1 MAVAEKPLYY
11 LSIHEAQQLIQRRQ
25 LSPVELTRAVLDRIP
40 ALDGKLHAYINLM
53 TDSAMEEARI
63 AEAEVTRGNWRGP
76 LHGIPVAVKDQLD
89 VEGAQ
94 ARIRQFT
101 KGVGDATAVR
111 KLREAG
117 AIMMGKLHM
126 SSLPDAELPM
136 PRNPWNTEHITGGSS
151 TGSGAAVSERAQAE
165 PTGHRSTGG
174 SSTGSGAA
182 VSGGLCL
189 GSLGEDTAGSI
200 RNPAAFCGIVGLK
213 ATYGRVS
220 RHGLV
225 PLSWSLDHCGPM
237 ARAVEDVA
245 HMLQAIAGHDS
256 KDPTSSAAPVAEYAS
271 ALREDVKGLV
281 IGVPRDYIN
290 ECAPRTESIVLK
302 LVDRAIEKLKS
313 LGARVE
319 EVKVPTLHL
328 ATIANAVIYYNEF
341 WAAHKSDA
349 AWVLKNGAAQ
359 RRARIYLG
367 LLTGSADYIQA
378 QRIRSRC
385 REELAEVFR
394 RVDCLALHNQ
404 AGPAPLV
411 KDVGP
416 IDTLFKHVVP
426 EYHGPFN
433 LTGLPTLSV
442 PCGFSDSKLPIAL
455 QLVGKP
461 FDELTV
467 LRAGYT
473 YQQNTEWHDQRPP
486 I

>member
-1 MAVAEKPLYY
+1 MAADKPLYY
-11 LSIHEAQQLIQRRQ
+11 LSIHEAQQLIQSRQ
-25 LSPVELTRAVLDRIP
+25 LSPVELTRSVLERIAAV
-40 ALDGKLHAYINLM
+40 DGKLHAYINLM
-53 TDSAMEEARI
+53 ADSAMEEARV
-63 AEAEVTRGNWRGP
+63 AEAEIVGGNWRGP
-76 LHGIPVAVKDQLD
+76 MHGIPVAVKDQVD
-89 VEGAQ
+89 VEGAA

-111 KLREAG
+111 RLREAG
-117 AIMMGKLHM
+117 AIMLGKLHM
-126 SSLPDAELPM
+126 SSLPDADLPV

-151 TGSGAAVSERAQAE
+151 TGSGAAVA
-165 PTGHRSTGG
+165 
-174 SSTGSGAA
+174 
-182 VSGGLCL
+182 GGLCL

-200 RNPAAFCGIVGLK
+200 RNPSAFCGLAGLK

-220 RHGLV
+220 RYGLA

-237 ARAVEDVA
+237 ARVVEDTA
-245 HMLQAIAGHDS
+245 HMLQAIAGHDPQ
-256 KDPTSSAAPVAEYAS
+256 DPTSSTAPVADYAS
-271 ALREDVKGLV
+271 ALREDVKGMV
-281 IGVPRDYIN
+281 VGVPRDYIN

-302 LVDRAIEKLKS
+302 LMDKAIDELKS

-319 EVKVPTLHL
+319 EVKVRTLHI
-328 ATIANAVIYYNEF
+328 ATISNAVIYYNEF

-367 LLTGSADYIQA
+367 ILTNSADYIQA
-378 QRIRSRC
+378 QRVRSRV
-385 REELAEVFR
+385 RAEFAEVFR
-394 RVDCLALHNQ
+394 KVDCLALPCQ
-404 AGPAPLV
+404 TGPAPLL
-411 KDVGP
+411 KDMGP

-433 LTGLPTLSV
+433 LVGLPTLSV
-442 PCGFSDSKLPIAL
+442 PCGFSENNLPIAL

-461 FDELTV
+461 FDELTI

-473 YQQNTEWHDQRPP
+473 YQQHMRWFERKPP

>member
-1 MAVAEKPLYY
+1 MAADKPLYY
-11 LSIHEAQQLIQRRQ
+11 LSIREAQQLIQSRQ
-25 LSPVELTRAVLDRIP
+25 LSPVELARSVLERIAAV
-40 ALDGKLHAYINLM
+40 DGKLHAYIHLM
-53 TDSAMEEARI
+53 ADSAMEEARV
-63 AEAEVTRGNWRGP
+63 AEAEILGGNWRGP
-76 LHGIPVAVKDQLD
+76 MHGIPVAVKDQVD
-89 VEGAQ
+89 VEGAA

-111 KLREAG
+111 RLREAG
-117 AIMMGKLHM
+117 AIMLGKLHM
-126 SSLPDAELPM
+126 SSLPDADLPV
-136 PRNPWNTEHITGGSS
+136 PRNPWNTEHI
-151 TGSGAAVSERAQAE
+151 
-165 PTGHRSTGG
+165 TGG

-200 RNPAAFCGIVGLK
+200 RNPSAFCGIAGLK

-220 RHGLV
+220 RYGLA

-237 ARAVEDVA
+237 ARVVEDTA
-245 HMLQAIAGHDS
+245 HMLQAIAGHDPQ
-256 KDPTSSAAPVAEYAS
+256 DPTSSTAPVADYAS
-271 ALREDVKGLV
+271 ALREDVKGMV
-281 IGVPRDYIN
+281 VGVPRDYIN

-302 LVDRAIEKLKS
+302 LMDKAIDELKS

-319 EVKVPTLHL
+319 EVKVRTLHL

-367 LLTGSADYIQA
+367 ILTNSADYIQA
-378 QRIRSRC
+378 QRVRSRV
-385 REELAEVFR
+385 RAEFAEVFR
-394 RVDCLALHNQ
+394 KVDCLALPCQ
-404 AGPAPLV
+404 TGPAPLL
-411 KDVGP
+411 KDMGP

-433 LTGLPTLSV
+433 LVGLPTLSV
-442 PCGFSDSKLPIAL
+442 PCGFSENNLPIAL

-461 FDELTV
+461 FDELTI

-473 YQQNTEWHDQRPP
+473 YQQHMRWFERKPP

>member
-1 MAVAEKPLYY
+1 MAIAEKPLYY
-11 LSIHEAQQLIQRRQ
+11 LSIHEAQQLIKERK
-25 LSPVELTRAVLDRIP
+25 LSPVDLTQAVLDRI
-40 ALDGKLHAYINLM
+40 ARVDGKLHAYINLM
-53 TDSAMEEARI
+53 SESALNEARA
-63 AEAEVTRGNWRGP
+63 AEAEIAKGKWRGP

-89 VEGAQ
+89 VEGAP

-117 AIMMGKLHM
+117 AVMLGKLHM
-126 SSLPDAELPM
+126 SSLPDGSLPI

-151 TGSGAAVSERAQAE
+151 TGSGAALA
-165 PTGHRSTGG
+165 
-174 SSTGSGAA
+174 
-182 VSGGLCL
+182 GGLCL

-200 RNPAAFCGIVGLK
+200 RNPSAFCGLAGLK

-220 RHGLV
+220 RYGLA

-237 ARAVEDVA
+237 ARVVEDLA
-245 HMLQAIAGHDS
+245 HMLNAIAGHDP
-256 KDPTSSAAPVAEYAS
+256 KDPTSSGAPVVDYTT
-271 ALREDVKGLV
+271 ALRTDIKDMV
-281 IGVPRDYIN
+281 IGVPRDYID
-290 ECAPRTESIVLK
+290 ECAPRTDPIVLK
-302 LVDRAIEKLKS
+302 RVEEATAALKS
-313 LGARVE
+313 LGARIEDVQI
-319 EVKVPTLHL
+319 PTLHL

-349 AWVLKNGAAQ
+349 ATVLKTGAAQ

-385 REELAEVFR
+385 RAELAEVFQK
-394 RVDCLALHNQ
+394 VNCLALPNQ
-404 AGPAPLV
+404 AGPAPRV
-411 KDVGP
+411 EDVGP

-426 EYHGPFN
+426 EFHGPFN

-442 PCGFSDSKLPIAL
+442 PCGFSEDNLPIAL
-455 QLVGKP
+455 QLVGRA
-461 FDELTV
+461 FDELSV

-473 YQQNTEWHDQRPP
+473 YQQQMKWYERRPA

>member
-1 MAVAEKPLYY
+1 MAIAEKPLYY
-11 LSIHEAQQLIQRRQ
+11 LSIHEAQQLIQKRQ
-25 LSPVELTRAVLDRIP
+25 LSPVELTQAVLERIQRV
-40 ALDGKLHAYINLM
+40 DGKLHAYINLM
-53 TDSAMEEARI
+53 ADSAMQEARG
-63 AEAEVTRGNWRGP
+63 AEAEIQKGNWRGP
-76 LHGIPVAVKDQLD
+76 MHGIPVAVKDQLD

-101 KGVGDATAVR
+101 TGVGDATAVR

-117 AIMMGKLHM
+117 AIITGKLHM
-126 SSLPDAELPM
+126 SSLPDGGLPV
-136 PRNPWNTEHITGGSS
+136 PRNPWNTEHI
-151 TGSGAAVSERAQAE
+151 
-165 PTGHRSTGG
+165 TGG

-200 RNPAAFCGIVGLK
+200 RNPSAFCGIAGLK

-220 RHGLV
+220 RYGLA

-237 ARAVEDVA
+237 ARVVEDTA
-245 HMLQAIAGHDS
+245 HMLQAIAGHDP
-256 KDPTSSAAPVAEYAS
+256 KDPTSSNVPVAEYAS
-271 ALREDVKGLV
+271 ALREDVKGMIV
-281 IGVPRDYIN
+281 GVPRDYID
-290 ECAPRTESIVLK
+290 ECAPRTDPIVIK
-302 LVDRAIEKLKS
+302 LVNGAIEALKS
-313 LGARVE
+313 LGARIE
-319 EVKVPTLHL
+319 EVKVPTLNL

-349 AWVLKNGAAQ
+349 AAVLKNGAAQ

-367 LLTGSADYIQA
+367 ILTGSADYIQA
-378 QRIRSRC
+378 QRVRSRVR
-385 REELAEVFR
+385 REFADVFKKL
-394 RVDCLALHNQ
+394 DCLALPCQ

-442 PCGFSDSKLPIAL
+442 PCGFSDSHLPIAL

-461 FDELTV
+461 FDEVTI
-467 LRAGYT
+467 LRAGYS
-473 YQQNTEWHDQRPP
+473 YQQSAKWHQQRPP
-486 I
+486 L

>member
-1 MAVAEKPLYY
+1 MGIAEKPLYY
-11 LSIHEAQQLIQRRQ
+11 LTIHEAQQLIKDRK
-25 LSPVELTRAVLDRIP
+25 LSPVELTRAVLDRID
-40 ALDGKLHAYINLM
+40 AVDGKLHAYINLM
-53 TDSAMEEARI
+53 AERAMMDARQ
-63 AEAEVTRGNWRGP
+63 AEGEIQQGKWRGP
-76 LHGIPVAVKDQLD
+76 MHGIPIAVKDQLD
-89 VEGAQ
+89 VEGAP

-117 AIMMGKLHM
+117 AIITGKLHM
-126 SSLPDAELPM
+126 SSLPDTDLPI

-151 TGSGAAVSERAQAE
+151 TGSGAALA
-165 PTGHRSTGG
+165 
-174 SSTGSGAA
+174 
-182 VSGGLCL
+182 GGLCL

-200 RNPAAFCGIVGLK
+200 RNPSAFCGLAGLK

-220 RHGLV
+220 RFGLA

-237 ARAVEDVA
+237 ARAVEDLA
-245 HMLQAIAGHDS
+245 HILNVIAGHDP
-256 KDPTSSAAPVAEYAS
+256 KDPTSSSMAVVDYTGV
-271 ALREDVKGLV
+271 LREDVKGMA
-281 IGVPRDYIN
+281 IGVPRAYID
-290 ECAPRTESIVLK
+290 ECAPRTDPIVLK
-302 LVDRAIEKLKS
+302 RVEEAIAQLKS
-313 LGARVE
+313 LGARIE

-349 AWVLKNGAAQ
+349 ATVLKTGAPQ

-385 REELAEVFR
+385 RAELAEVFTK
-394 RVDCLALHNQ
+394 VDCLALPNQ
-404 AGPAPLV
+404 AGPAPRM

-442 PCGFSDSKLPIAL
+442 PCGFSENQLPIAL

-461 FDELTV
+461 FDEPSV

-473 YQQNTEWHDQRPP
+473 YQQQMKWYERRPP

>member
-1 MAVAEKPLYY
+1 MAVSEKPLYY
-11 LSIHEAQQLIQRRQ
+11 LTIHEAQQLMQKRQ
-25 LSPVELTRAVLDRIP
+25 LSPVELTRSVLERIQAVDS
-40 ALDGKLHAYINLM
+40 KLHAYINLM
-53 TDSAMEEARI
+53 SESAMSQARSAETEI
-63 AEAEVTRGNWRGP
+63 AKGNWRGP
-76 LHGIPVAVKDQLD
+76 MHGIPVAVKDQLD
-89 VEGAQ
+89 VEGAP

-117 AIMMGKLHM
+117 AVMMGKLHM
-126 SSLPDAELPM
+126 SSLPDTELPL

-151 TGSGAAVSERAQAE
+151 TGSGAAVA
-165 PTGHRSTGG
+165 
-174 SSTGSGAA
+174 
-182 VSGGLCL
+182 GGLCL

-200 RNPAAFCGIVGLK
+200 RNPSAFCGIAGLK

-220 RHGLV
+220 RYGLA

-237 ARAVEDVA
+237 ARVVEDLA
-245 HMLQAIAGHDS
+245 HMLNAIAGHDS
-256 KDPTSSAAPVAEYAS
+256 NDPTSSAAPVVDYTT
-271 ALREDVKGLV
+271 ALREDIKGMV

-290 ECAPRTESIVLK
+290 ECAPRTEAIVLK
-302 LVDRAIEKLKS
+302 RVDEAIATLKS

-319 EVKVPTLHL
+319 DVKIPTLHL

-341 WAAHKSDA
+341 WAAHKGDA
-349 AWVLKNGAAQ
+349 AGVLQSGAAQ

-385 REELAEVFR
+385 RAELAEVFR
-394 RVDCLALHNQ
+394 NVDCLALPNQ
-404 AGPAPLV
+404 AGPAPRV

-416 IDTLFKHVVP
+416 IDTLYKHVRP

-442 PCGFSDSKLPIAL
+442 PCGFSENNLPIAL

-461 FDELTV
+461 FDEVAV

-473 YQQNTEWHDQRPP
+473 YQQQMKWYEKRPSV
-486 I
+486 

>member
-1 MAVAEKPLYY
+1 MAIAEKPLYY
-11 LSIHEAQQLIQRRQ
+11 LSIHEAQQLIKDRK
-25 LSPVELTRAVLDRIP
+25 LSPVELTRSVLDRI
-40 ALDGKLHAYINLM
+40 AAVDGKLHAYINLM
-53 TDSAMEEARI
+53 ADNATAEARA
-63 AEAEVTRGNWRGP
+63 AEEEIQKGNWRGP
-76 LHGIPVAVKDQLD
+76 MHGIPVAVKDQLD
-89 VEGAQ
+89 VDGAP

-117 AIMMGKLHM
+117 AVMLGKLHM
-126 SSLPDAELPM
+126 SSLPDGSLPV
-136 PRNPWNTEHITGGSS
+136 PRNPWNTDHITGGSS
-151 TGSGAAVSERAQAE
+151 TGSGAAV
-165 PTGHRSTGG
+165 G
-174 SSTGSGAA
+174 
-182 VSGGLCL
+182 GGLCL

-200 RNPAAFCGIVGLK
+200 RNPSAFCGLAGLK
-213 ATYGRVS
+213 GTYGRVS
-220 RHGLV
+220 RHGLA

-237 ARAVEDVA
+237 ARVVEDLA
-245 HMLQAIAGHDS
+245 HMLNAIAGHDA
-256 KDPTSSAAPVAEYAS
+256 KDPTSSNVPVADYTS
-271 ALREDVKGLV
+271 ALREDVKGMV
-281 IGVPRDYIN
+281 IGVPQDYID
-290 ECAPRTESIVLK
+290 ECAPRTDPIVLN
-302 LVDRAIEKLKS
+302 LVAEATQELKAM
-313 LGARVE
+313 GARVE
-319 EVKVPTLHL
+319 NVKVPTLHL

-349 AWVLKNGAAQ
+349 AEVLRTGAPQ

-385 REELAEVFR
+385 RAELAEVFGK
-394 RVDCLALHNQ
+394 VNCLALPNQ

-442 PCGFSDSKLPIAL
+442 PCGFSPDNLPIAL

-461 FDELTV
+461 FDEITV

-473 YQQNTEWHDQRPP
+473 YQQRMKWYERRPP

>member
-1 MAVAEKPLYY
+1 MA
-11 LSIHEAQQLIQRRQ
+11 
-25 LSPVELTRAVLDRIP
+25 
-40 ALDGKLHAYINLM
+40 
-53 TDSAMEEARI
+53 
-63 AEAEVTRGNWRGP
+63 
-76 LHGIPVAVKDQLD
+76 
-89 VEGAQ
+89 GAP

-101 KGVGDATAVR
+101 QGVGDATAVR

-126 SSLPDAELPM
+126 SSLPDSELPL

-151 TGSGAAVSERAQAE
+151 TGSGAAVA
-165 PTGHRSTGG
+165 
-174 SSTGSGAA
+174 
-182 VSGGLCL
+182 GGLCL

-200 RNPAAFCGIVGLK
+200 RNPSAFCGLAGLK

-220 RHGLV
+220 RHGLA

-237 ARAVEDVA
+237 ARVVEDLA
-245 HMLQAIAGHDS
+245 HMLNAIAGHDP
-256 KDPTSSAAPVAEYAS
+256 KDPTSSSMPITDYTS
-271 ALREDVKGLV
+271 ALREDVKGMS
-281 IGVPRDYIN
+281 IGVPRAYID
-290 ECAPRTESIVLK
+290 ECAPRTEAVVLK
-302 LVDRAIEKLKS
+302 RVEEAIAELKS
-313 LGARVE
+313 LGARIE
-319 EVKVPTLHL
+319 DVKTPALHL

-341 WAAHKSDA
+341 WSAHKSDA
-349 AWVLKNGAAQ
+349 ATVLKTGAAQ

-385 REELAEVFR
+385 RAELAEVFAK
-394 RVDCLALHNQ
+394 VDCLALPNQ
-404 AGPAPLV
+404 AGPAPRV

-442 PCGFSDSKLPIAL
+442 PCGFSDSQLPIAL

-461 FDELTV
+461 FDESTV

-473 YQQNTEWHDQRPP
+473 YQQHMKWYERRPA

>member
-1 MAVAEKPLYY
+1 MAADRPLYY
-11 LSIHEAQQLIQRRQ
+11 LSIHEAQQLIQSRQ
-25 LSPVELTRAVLDRIP
+25 LSPVELTRSVLERIAAV
-40 ALDGKLHAYINLM
+40 DGKLHAYINLM
-53 TDSAMEEARI
+53 ADSAMEEARVD
-63 AEAEVTRGNWRGP
+63 EAEIVAGNWRGP
-76 LHGIPVAVKDQLD
+76 MHGIPVAVKDQLD
-89 VEGAQ
+89 VEGAA

-111 KLREAG
+111 RLREAG
-117 AIMMGKLHM
+117 AIMLGKLHM
-126 SSLPDAELPM
+126 SSLPDADLPV

-151 TGSGAAVSERAQAE
+151 TGSGAAVA
-165 PTGHRSTGG
+165 
-174 SSTGSGAA
+174 
-182 VSGGLCL
+182 GGLCL

-200 RNPAAFCGIVGLK
+200 RNPSAFCGLAGLK

-220 RHGLV
+220 RYGLA

-237 ARAVEDVA
+237 ARVVEDTA
-245 HMLQAIAGHDS
+245 HMLQAIAGHDPQ
-256 KDPTSSAAPVAEYAS
+256 DPTSSTAPVADYAS
-271 ALREDVKGLV
+271 ALREDVKGMV
-281 IGVPRDYIN
+281 VGVPRDYIN

-302 LVDRAIEKLKS
+302 LMDKAIDELKS

-319 EVKVPTLHL
+319 EVKVRTLHI
-328 ATIANAVIYYNEF
+328 ATISNAVIYYNEF

-367 LLTGSADYIQA
+367 ILTNSADYIQA
-378 QRIRSRC
+378 QRVRSRV
-385 REELAEVFR
+385 RAEFAEVFR
-394 RVDCLALHNQ
+394 KVDCLALPCQ
-404 AGPAPLV
+404 TGPAPLL
-411 KDVGP
+411 KDMGP

-433 LTGLPTLSV
+433 LVGLPTLSV
-442 PCGFSDSKLPIAL
+442 PCGFSENNLPIAL

-461 FDELTV
+461 FDELTI

-473 YQQNTEWHDQRPP
+473 YQQHMRWFERKPP

>member
-1 MAVAEKPLYY
+1 MGAAEMPLYY
-11 LSIHEAQQLIQRRQ
+11 LSIHQAQQLIKDRK
-25 LSPVELTRAVLDRIP
+25 LSPVQLTRTVLERIQAVDS
-40 ALDGKLHAYINLM
+40 KLHAYINLM
-53 TDSAMEEARI
+53 ADSALAEARLAESEI
-63 AEAEVTRGNWRGP
+63 ARGNWRGP
-76 LHGIPVAVKDQLD
+76 MHGIPIAVKDQLD
-89 VEGAQ
+89 VEGAP

-101 KGVGDATAVR
+101 QGVGDATAVR

-117 AIMMGKLHM
+117 AVMLGKLHM
-126 SSLPDAELPM
+126 SSLPDADLPL
-136 PRNPWNTEHITGGSS
+136 PRNPWNTDHITGGSS
-151 TGSGAAVSERAQAE
+151 TGSGAAVA
-165 PTGHRSTGG
+165 
-174 SSTGSGAA
+174 
-182 VSGGLCL
+182 GGLCL

-200 RNPAAFCGIVGLK
+200 RNPSAFCGLAGIK

-220 RHGLV
+220 RHGLA

-237 ARAVEDVA
+237 ARVVEDLA
-245 HMLQAIAGHDS
+245 HMLNAIAGHDP
-256 KDPTSSAAPVAEYAS
+256 KDPTSSNLPVADYTS
-271 ALREDVKGLV
+271 ALRDDVKGMV
-281 IGVPRDYIN
+281 VGVPRDYIE
-290 ECAPRTESIVLK
+290 ECAPRTAPIVLK
-302 LVDRAIEKLKS
+302 RVGEAIDELKS

-349 AWVLKNGAAQ
+349 AGVLKTGAPQ

-385 REELAEVFR
+385 RAELAQVFAG
-394 RVDCLALHNQ
+394 VDCLALPNQ

-442 PCGFSDSKLPIAL
+442 PCGFSENQLPIAL

-461 FDELTV
+461 FDEITV
-467 LRAGYT
+467 LRAGYA
-473 YQQNTEWHDQRPP
+473 YQQHMKWYERRPP

>member
-1 MAVAEKPLYY
+1 MPAPDKPLYH
-11 LSIHEAQQLIQRRQ
+11 LSIHEAQRLIQSHQ
-25 LSPVELTRAVLDRIP
+25 LSPVELTRSVLERIAAV
-40 ALDGKLHAYINLM
+40 DGKLHAFINLM
-53 TDSAMEEARI
+53 AESAMEEARA
-63 AEAEVTRGNWRGP
+63 AEAEIVSGNWRGP

-89 VEGAQ
+89 VEGAP

-101 KGVGDATAVR
+101 QGVGDATAVR

-117 AIMMGKLHM
+117 AIMLGKLHM
-126 SSLPDAELPM
+126 SSLPDADLPV
-136 PRNPWNTEHITGGSS
+136 PRNPWNTEHI
-151 TGSGAAVSERAQAE
+151 
-165 PTGHRSTGG
+165 TGG

-200 RNPAAFCGIVGLK
+200 RNPSAFCGITGLK

-220 RHGLV
+220 RYGLA

-237 ARAVEDVA
+237 ARVVEDTA
-245 HMLQAIAGHDS
+245 HMLQVIAGYDP
-256 KDPTSSAAPVAEYAS
+256 KDPTSSTQPVADYVS
-271 ALREDVKGLV
+271 ALREDAKGLV
-281 IGVPRDYIN
+281 VGVPRDYIE
-290 ECAPRTESIVLK
+290 ECAPRTNSIVLK
-302 LVDRAIEKLKS
+302 LVGRAIDDLES
-313 LGARVE
+313 LGARIE

-367 LLTGSADYIQA
+367 LLTNSADYIQA
-378 QRIRSRC
+378 QRVRSRV
-385 REELAEVFR
+385 RAEFAEVFHK
-394 RVDCLALHNQ
+394 VDCLALPCQ
-404 AGPAPLV
+404 AGPAPLL
-411 KDVGP
+411 KDMGP

-433 LTGLPTLSV
+433 LVGLPTLSV
-442 PCGFSDSKLPIAL
+442 PCGFSENNLPIAL

-461 FDELTV
+461 FGEMTL

-473 YQQNTEWHDQRPP
+473 YQQHMRWFEKRPP

>member
-1 MAVAEKPLYY
+1 MAIAEKPLYY
-11 LSIHEAQQLIQRRQ
+11 LTIHEAQQLIRGRK
-25 LSPVELTRAVLDRIP
+25 LSPVELTSAVLERI
-40 ALDGKLHAYINLM
+40 AAVDGKLHAYINLM
-53 TDSAMEEARI
+53 ADSAMQEAFA
-63 AEAEVTRGNWRGP
+63 AEAEIARGNWRGP
-76 LHGIPVAVKDQLD
+76 MHGIPVAVKDQLD
-89 VEGAQ
+89 VEGAA

-117 AIMMGKLHM
+117 AVMMGKLHM
-126 SSLPDAELPM
+126 SSLPDESPQ

-151 TGSGAAVSERAQAE
+151 TGSGAS
-165 PTGHRSTGG
+165 
-174 SSTGSGAA
+174 

-200 RNPAAFCGIVGLK
+200 RNPSAFCGLAGLK

-220 RHGLV
+220 RYGLA

-237 ARAVEDVA
+237 ARVVEDTA
-245 HMLQAIAGHDS
+245 HMLNAIAGHDP
-256 KDPTSSAAPVAEYAS
+256 KDPTSSTAPVSDYTS
-271 ALREDVKGLV
+271 ALREDVKGMV
-281 IGVPRDYIN
+281 IGVPRDYID
-290 ECAPRTESIVLK
+290 ECAPRTDPVVLR
-302 LVDRAIEKLKS
+302 LVDKAVDELKS

-319 EVKVPTLHL
+319 EVKVATLNL

-349 AWVLKNGAAQ
+349 ARLLKNGAAQ

-367 LLTGSADYIQA
+367 ILTNSADYIQA
-378 QRIRSRC
+378 QRVRSRV
-385 REELAEVFR
+385 RAEFAEVFKK
-394 RVDCLALHNQ
+394 VDCLALPCQ

-426 EYHGPFN
+426 EYNGPFN
-433 LTGLPTLSV
+433 LAGLPTLVV
-442 PCGFSDSKLPIAL
+442 PCGSSENKLPIAL

-461 FDELTV
+461 FDELTI

-473 YQQNTEWHDQRPP
+473 YQQHTKWYERRPEL
-486 I
+486 

>member
-11 LSIHEAQQLIQRRQ
+11 LTIHEAQQLIRDRK
-25 LSPVELTRAVLDRIP
+25 LSPLELTQAVLDRI
-40 ALDGKLHAYINLM
+40 AAVDSKLHAYINLM
-53 TDSAMEEARI
+53 ADSALAEARS
-63 AEAEVTRGNWRGP
+63 AEAEIAKGNWRGAM
-76 LHGIPVAVKDQLD
+76 HGIPIAVKDQLD
-89 VEGAQ
+89 VAGAP

-101 KGVGDATAVR
+101 IGVGDATAVR

-117 AIMMGKLHM
+117 AVMLGKLHM
-126 SSLPDAELPM
+126 SSLPDELPL

-151 TGSGAAVSERAQAE
+151 TGSGAAVA
-165 PTGHRSTGG
+165 
-174 SSTGSGAA
+174 
-182 VSGGLCL
+182 GGLCL

-200 RNPAAFCGIVGLK
+200 RNPSAFCGIAGLK

-220 RHGLV
+220 RHGLA

-237 ARAVEDVA
+237 ARAVEDLA
-245 HMLQAIAGHDS
+245 HMLNAIAGYDAN
-256 KDPTSSAAPVAEYAS
+256 DPTCSAAPLVDYTS
-271 ALREDVKGLV
+271 ALREDVKGMT
-281 IGVPRDYIN
+281 IGVPRDYIDA
-290 ECAPRTESIVLK
+290 CAARTEAVVLK
-302 LVDRAIEKLKS
+302 RVDDAIAVLKS
-313 LGARVE
+313 LGAKVE
-319 EVKVPTLHL
+319 EVKTPTLHL

-341 WAAHKSDA
+341 WAAHKSNA
-349 AWVLKNGAAQ
+349 AWVLTNGAAQ

-385 REELAEVFR
+385 RAELAEVFGS
-394 RVDCLALHNQ
+394 VDCLALPNQ
-404 AGPAPLV
+404 AGPAPRV

-416 IDTLFKHVVP
+416 IDTLYKHVQP
-426 EYHGPFN
+426 EFHGPFN

-442 PCGFSDSKLPIAL
+442 PCGFSDNNLPIAL

-461 FDELTV
+461 FDEVTV

-473 YQQNTEWHDQRPP
+473 YQQHMKWYENRPA

>member
-1 MAVAEKPLYY
+1 MTVEEKPLYY
-11 LSIHEAQQLIQRRQ
+11 LSIHEAQQLIKDRK
-25 LSPVELTRAVLDRIP
+25 LSPVELTRSVLDRI
-40 ALDGKLHAYINLM
+40 AAVDNKLHAYINLM
-53 TDSAMEEARI
+53 ADSAMAEARA
-63 AEAEVTRGNWRGP
+63 AEAEITRGKWRGP
-76 LHGIPVAVKDQLD
+76 MHGIPIAVKDQLD
-89 VEGAQ
+89 VNGAP

-101 KGVGDATAVR
+101 QGVGDATAVR

-117 AIMMGKLHM
+117 AVMLGKLHM
-126 SSLPDAELPM
+126 SSLPDADLPL
-136 PRNPWNTEHITGGSS
+136 PRNPWNTDHITGGSS
-151 TGSGAAVSERAQAE
+151 TGSGAAVA
-165 PTGHRSTGG
+165 
-174 SSTGSGAA
+174 
-182 VSGGLCL
+182 GGLCL

-200 RNPAAFCGIVGLK
+200 RNPSAFCGLAGIK

-220 RHGLV
+220 RHGLA

-237 ARAVEDVA
+237 ARVVEDLA
-245 HMLQAIAGHDS
+245 HMLNAIAGHDPQ
-256 KDPTSSAAPVAEYAS
+256 DPTSSSISQPDYTS
-271 ALREDVKGLV
+271 ALHKDVKGMV
-281 IGVPRDYIN
+281 VGVPRDYIE
-290 ECAPRTESIVLK
+290 ECAPRTAPIVLK
-302 LVDRAIEKLKS
+302 RVGEAIDELKS

-319 EVKVPTLHL
+319 EVKIPTLHL

-341 WAAHKSDA
+341 WAAHKSA
-349 AWVLKNGAAQ
+349 APAVLKTGAPQ

-385 REELAEVFR
+385 RAELAQVFT
-394 RVDCLALHNQ
+394 RVDCLALPNQ

-442 PCGFSDSKLPIAL
+442 PCGFSENQLPIAL

-461 FDELTV
+461 FDEISV

-473 YQQNTEWHDQRPP
+473 YQQHMKWYERRPP

>member
-1 MAVAEKPLYY
+1 MRMALAEKPLYY
-11 LSIHEAQQLIQRRQ
+11 LSIHEAQQLIRERK
-25 LSPVELTRAVLDRIP
+25 LSPVELTRAVLDRV
-40 ALDGKLHAYINLM
+40 AAVDGQLHAYIHLM
-53 TDSAMEEARI
+53 AESALREARA
-63 AEAEVTRGNWRGP
+63 AEAEIAAGRWRGP
-76 LHGIPVAVKDQLD
+76 MHGIPVAVKDQLD
-89 VEGAQ
+89 VEGAP

-101 KGVGDATAVR
+101 QGVGDATAVR

-117 AIMMGKLHM
+117 AVMLGKLHM
-126 SSLPDAELPM
+126 SSLPDASLPL
-136 PRNPWNTEHITGGSS
+136 PRNPWNTDHITGGSS
-151 TGSGAAVSERAQAE
+151 TGSGAAVA
-165 PTGHRSTGG
+165 
-174 SSTGSGAA
+174 
-182 VSGGLCL
+182 GGLCL

-200 RNPAAFCGIVGLK
+200 RNPSAFCGIAGLK

-220 RHGLV
+220 RYGLA

-237 ARAVEDVA
+237 ARVVEDLA
-245 HMLQAIAGHDS
+245 HMLQAIAGHDPR
-256 KDPTSSAAPVAEYAS
+256 DPTSSAAPVADYAS
-271 ALREDVKGLV
+271 ALRPDAKGMV
-281 IGVPRDYIN
+281 IGVPRDYIE
-290 ECAPRTESIVLK
+290 ECAPRTDPVVLRR
-302 LVDRAIEKLKS
+302 VEEAIGELKS
-313 LGARVE
+313 LGARIE
-319 EVKVPTLHL
+319 EVRVPTLRL

-349 AWVLKNGAAQ
+349 AAVLKSGAPQ

-385 REELAEVFR
+385 RAELAEAFEK
-394 RVDCLALHNQ
+394 VDGLALPNQ
-404 AGPAPLV
+404 AGPAPRV

-442 PCGFSDSKLPIAL
+442 PCGFSENDLPIAL

-461 FDELTV
+461 FDEVSV
-467 LRAGYT
+467 LRAGYA
-473 YQQNTEWHDQRPP
+473 YQQHAKWHERRPP